1 MGAIGAHHLIL
12 TPSERA
18 AWTTAVDYQIWHALV
33 LLVAP
38 LIFTTVSR
46 ISIAMIASYIAGTVL
61 FSGSIYLLVL
71 TKNSLWGPL
80 TPIGGLCILFGWFF
94 LILSLLLNRENLSL

>member
-12 TPSERA
+12 TPSERV

-46 ISIAMIASYIAGTVL
+46 TSIAMIASYIAGTVL

-94 LILSLLLNRENLSL
+94 LILSLLLNRENLSR